1 MSKKTIQGEGWKLI
15 SADDENKA
23 PETIIISKAP
33 EQQNLKIFLEKRK
46 KGKIVTIIKGLILT
60 EKDLKELTK
69 SLKVA
74 CGTGGSIEN
83 NLIELQGDCQDKVKT
98 WLKSNN
104 WRVR

>member
-46 KGKIVTIIKGLILT
+46 TTI
-60 EKDLKELTK
+60 
-69 SLKVA
+69 S
-74 CGTGGSIEN
+74 SIRC
-83 NLIELQGDCQDKVKT
+83 DRMHV
-98 WLKSNN
+98 
-104 WRVR
+104 